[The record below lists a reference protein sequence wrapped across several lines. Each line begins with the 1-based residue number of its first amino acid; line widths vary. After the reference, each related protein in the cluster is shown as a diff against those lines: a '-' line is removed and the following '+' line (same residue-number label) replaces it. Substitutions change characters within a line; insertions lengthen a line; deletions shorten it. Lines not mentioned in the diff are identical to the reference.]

1 MDLGW
6 KAFTKT
12 WIQRLPRDLP
22 DSGRQHLQILFEH
35 AVDKGLG
42 FVHQYEK
49 HLMVPTPNMSIIN
62 CLCNIMTAFFDFM
75 AKNGGF
81 GNPGKQ
87 SVLSFHISHFYLLQN
102 TLVEN
107 PSFKM
112 VT

>member
-12 WIQRLPRDLP
+12 WIQRLPWDLP
-22 DSGRQHLQILFEH
+22 ESGRQHLQILFEH

-75 AKNGGF
+75 SKNGGF
-81 GNPGKQ
+81 GNPGKL
-87 SVLSFHISHFYLLQN
+87 SVLSFHI
-102 TLVEN
+102 
-107 PSFKM
+107 
-112 VT
+112 